1 MPDEHSPV
9 RRTIPPSGSRYKG
22 TDDGGVHSKP
32 ILFVFGGDYAPAF
45 AAAKR
50 RSAATRGGDRWRH
63 DESPSIGSAF
73 LFPSLQWN
81 DIWVA
86 ARHLA
91 PWIYRPG
98 RATRCI

>member
-1 MPDEHSPV
+1 M
-9 RRTIPPSGSRYKG
+9 RTLAALA
-22 TDDGGVHSKP
+22 T
-32 ILFVFGGDYAPAF
+32 ILSALLTW
-45 AAAKR
+45 AAAAQTPTKPAR
-50 RSAATRGGDRWRH
+50 IGCRWRH
-63 DESPSIGSAF
+63 DESPSGGSAF

-81 DIWVA
+81 DFWVA